1 MKYNSLKYLKAR
13 LGKKK
18 IVHTRNSLKN
28 FILLVIRFYKSN
40 DLILFVKQKIMLTV
54 NMFSFVNIWQKIDCV
69 AIIWYKQ

>member
-1 MKYNSLKYLKAR
+1 MKYNSLIYLKAR